1 MPFFVSVVYNFYHLF
16 TFINKVFS
24 VSGTSYWM
32 TDSSVKSIP
41 ALTFVAKCLWLVYTI
56 CVNSLIVTL
65 LTSILVFSNSDIL
78 IVLIPCYPLPS
89 LNWTLKLPLGWS
101 AVSYVEIVK
110 RCLPKNN
117 IFGQYDHYS
126 FINFWFCISR
136 IALYSFLC
144 THPFCYLYIPAYMFF
159 QQSLKINNILRQSLR

>member
-24 VSGTSYWM
+24 ISGTSYWM
-32 TDSSVKSIP
+32 TDSSVKSIS

-136 IALYSFLC
+136 ITLYSFLC

-159 QQSLKINNILRQSLR
+159 QQSLKINNILRQILR